1 MFALTM
7 LLLVISMIC
16 VPIGVM
22 KFPWTM
28 RSYASLSFSDRSR
41 FWNSLALML
50 IPLSLSALSI
60 FGTIALIS

>member
-7 LLLVISMIC
+7 LLLVIAMIC

-41 FWNSLALML
+41 FWNGLALMM
-50 IPLSLSALSI
+50 IPLTLTARSV
-60 FGTIALIS
+60 FGMLL

>member
-7 LLLVISMIC
+7 LLLVIAMIC

-41 FWNSLALML
+41 FWNGLALML
-50 IPLSLSALSI
+50 IPLSLAALSV
-60 FGTIALIS
+60 FGMLL

>member
-28 RSYASLSFSDRSR
+28 RSYASLSSSDRSR
-41 FWNSLALML
+41 FWNSLALIM
-50 IPLSLSALSI
+50 IPLTLTALSV
-60 FGTIALIS
+60 FGMLL

>member
-7 LLLVISMIC
+7 LLLVIAMIC

-41 FWNSLALML
+41 FWNGLALMMM
-50 IPLSLSALSI
+50 PLTLTALSV
-60 FGTIALIS
+60 FGMLL

>member
-7 LLLVISMIC
+7 LLLVIAMIC

-41 FWNSLALML
+41 FWNGLALMM
-50 IPLSLSALSI
+50 IPLTLTALSV
-60 FGTIALIS
+60 FGMLL

>member
-1 MFALTM
+1 MFALTI
-7 LLLVISMIC
+7 LLLVIAMIC

-41 FWNSLALML
+41 FWNGLALMM
-50 IPLSLSALSI
+50 IPLTLTALSV
-60 FGTIALIS
+60 FGMLL

>member
-16 VPIGVM
+16 APIGAL

-28 RSYASLSFSDRSR
+28 RSYDSLSSADRSR

-50 IPLSLSALSI
+50 IPLSLTALSI
-60 FGTIALIS
+60 FGTIASIS

>member
-7 LLLVISMIC
+7 LLLVIAMIC

-28 RSYASLSFSDRSR
+28 RSYASLSFSARSR
-41 FWNSLALML
+41 FWNGLALMM
-50 IPLSLSALSI
+50 IPLTLTALSV
-60 FGTIALIS
+60 FGMLL

>member
-41 FWNSLALML
+41 FWNSLALMM
-50 IPLSLSALSI
+50 IPLTLTALSV
-60 FGTIALIS
+60 FGMLL

>member
-7 LLLVISMIC
+7 LLLVIAMIC

-41 FWNSLALML
+41 FWNGLALMM
-50 IPLSLSALSI
+50 IPLTLTVLSV
-60 FGTIALIS
+60 FGMLL

>member
-7 LLLVISMIC
+7 LLLVIAMIC

-41 FWNSLALML
+41 FWNGLALMMS
-50 IPLSLSALSI
+50 PLTLTALSV
-60 FGTIALIS
+60 FGMLL

>member
-7 LLLVISMIC
+7 LLLVIAMIC

-28 RSYASLSFSDRSR
+28 RSYASLSQT
-41 FWNSLALML
+41 A
-50 IPLSLSALSI
+50 PA
-60 FGTIALIS
+60 FGTAWRL

>member
-1 MFALTM
+1 MFVLTM

-22 KFPWTM
+22 KFPWAM
-28 RSYASLSFSDRSR
+28 RNFASLSSSDRSR

-50 IPLSLSALSI
+50 IPLMLTALSV
-60 FGTIALIS
+60 FGMLL

>member
-7 LLLVISMIC
+7 LLLVIAMIC

-28 RSYASLSFSDRSR
+28 RSYASLSFSDRSC
-41 FWNSLALML
+41 FWNGLALMM
-50 IPLSLSALSI
+50 IPLTLTALSV
-60 FGTIALIS
+60 FGMLL

>member
-7 LLLVISMIC
+7 LLLVIAMIC

-28 RSYASLSFSDRSR
+28 GSYASLSFSDRSR
-41 FWNSLALML
+41 FWNGLALMM
-50 IPLSLSALSI
+50 IPLTLTALSV
-60 FGTIALIS
+60 FGMLL

>member
-7 LLLVISMIC
+7 LLLVIAMIC

-41 FWNSLALML
+41 FWNGLALMM
-50 IPLSLSALSI
+50 IPPTLTALSV
-60 FGTIALIS
+60 FGMLL

>member
-7 LLLVISMIC
+7 LLLVIAMIC

-41 FWNSLALML
+41 FWNGLALMM
-50 IPLSLSALSI
+50 IPLTLTALPV
-60 FGTIALIS
+60 FGMLL